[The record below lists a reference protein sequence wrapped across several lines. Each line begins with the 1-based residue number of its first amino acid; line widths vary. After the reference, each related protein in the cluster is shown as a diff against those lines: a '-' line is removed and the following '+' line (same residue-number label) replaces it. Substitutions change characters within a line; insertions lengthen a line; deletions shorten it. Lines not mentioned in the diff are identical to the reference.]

1 MTPEDVLNFWFG
13 APGSAEH
20 GKRREVWFK
29 KSDLFDHDVRRRFS
43 TLHAFAADGRLTA
56 WDMAPRTLL
65 ASIIVCDQFP
75 RNMFRDDPRAYSTDR
90 QALAAAQRMVERGW
104 DTQCAPLERQF
115 VYLPFEHAEDAAMQA
130 RSLELFGRLAE
141 DPALADLPQW
151 ARKHADIIA
160 RFGRFPHRNA
170 VLGRESTPEE
180 IEFVKQPGSSF

>member
-13 APGSAEH
+13 APGSAGH
-20 GKRREVWFK
+20 GNRREVWFK
-29 KSDLFDHDVRRRFS
+29 KSELFDRDVRRRFS
-43 TLHAFAADGRLTA
+43 TLHAFAADGRLAA
-56 WDMAPRTLL
+56 WDTAPRALL

-75 RNMFRDDPRAYSTDR
+75 RNIFRDDPRAYSTDDR
-90 QALAAAQRMVERGW
+90 ALTAAQRMVERGW

-180 IEFVKQPGSSF
+180 IEFLKQPGSSF